1 MIYTCKNCGGNV
13 VYSPERKKMYCPFCD
28 GEDSEEVKNNVQRNI
43 CNNCGGEL
51 PIMQYTS
58 ATKCPHCDSYVIVED
73 RVQGAYEPQLVIP
86 FKIGKEQVKEQL
98 REKFKAKIFAPDS
111 FLSEVQLDSIEGD
124 YTPFFM
130 FDYVSNYQ
138 YEGIGTKVRVWR
150 TGNTEYTEHSEYQII
165 RQMDIDFKQI
175 PADASEQMNDGVMDL
190 LEPYQYEELE
200 GFQPKYMSGFMGE
213 VYNRPALE
221 YEPRAA
227 EKAAKDAKEL
237 MRSTITGY
245 SNVIA
250 SQDQVNLK
258 RNRIQ
263 YSLLPVW
270 VYRYSFQGK
279 EYPFYINGQT
289 GKIVGNVPVS
299 TAKVISYGVGFG
311 VMVYAILQMAMNILE
326 VL

>member
-1 MIYTCKNCGGNV
+1 MIFTCKNCGGNV

-28 GEDSEEVKNNVQRNI
+28 GENSEEQKMNAQRNL

-73 RVQGAYEPQLVIP
+73 RVQNEYEPQMIIP
-86 FKIGKEQVKEQL
+86 FKMGKEKVKEML
-98 REKFKAKIFAPDS
+98 REKFKAKVFAPDS

-130 FDYVSNYQ
+130 FDYTSDYQ
-138 YEGIGTKVRVWR
+138 YEGIGTKTRVWR
-150 TGNTEYTEHSEYQII
+150 SGNTEYTERSEYQI
-165 RQMDIDFKQI
+165 RREMDISFSQI
-175 PADASEQMNDGVMDL
+175 PADASEQMDDGVMDL
-190 LEPYQYEELE
+190 LEPYQYQEME
-200 GFQPKYMSGFMGE
+200 GFQPKYMSGFLGE
-213 VYNRPALE
+213 IYNKPALE
-221 YEPRAA
+221 YAPRA
-227 EKAAKDAKEL
+227 EQKAAADAREL
-237 MRSTITGY
+237 MRKTITGY
-245 SNVIA
+245 GSVTA
-250 SQDQVNLK
+250 TRDQVNLK
-258 RNRIQ
+258 RQKIQ

-279 EYPFYINGQT
+279 QYPFYINGQT

-311 VMVYAILQMAMNILE
+311 VLVYGIVQMAMNILE